1 MVARLT
7 MAGAF
12 LSADWYRVAA
22 LCPRVRRQ
30 VDFHRQVFRGRV
42 WHVVQDHQSGAFNRL
57 TAQGHYLFGR
67 MDGRHSIE
75 TLWQDACQRFPDDP
89 PSQSDVIHLL
99 SQLYQADLITTDNTP
114 DMDELA
120 TRAKRQARRQWTS
133 RVSNPL
139 AMRLPLFDPDP
150 FLRRTAW
157 IVAPVFTPLAAG
169 LWLCLMAAAIWLAA
183 TNWQDLVVT
192 AGDTALLGSNLLM
205 MSLIYPLIKLLHELG
220 HGYATRHWGGEVR
233 EVGFLFLLFVPV
245 PYVDASQSLAFASK
259 WRRAGVA
266 SAGIVVEL
274 TLAALALIFWLNA
287 EPGLA
292 REAAFNVLLIGSVST
307 LLFNGNP
314 LLRFDGY
321 FILSDM
327 IEIPNLGIQANRYF
341 WHLVQRH
348 LLKIRHQADPPRDLG
363 ERLWLL
369 GYAVVSCVYRTL
381 IVVVIAIYLADQFGT
396 VGLLLAIFALCAAL
410 VWPLLKGGWFL
421 VQSPLLARLRQRAVL
436 ISLGAVSLSLLVLFA
451 LPVPYVTVATGV
463 FLPDARSILRADAE
477 GFVAEILVRPGES
490 VDAGQ
495 PLLRLEDPTLNSRI
509 EVASSEVRQLELEV
523 AAVRMTDRV
532 QALMLEQQL
541 LYARERLADLQGIGA
556 RLTLNSPAAGQV
568 HLPGDSADLPGRLVR
583 KGEALG
589 YVWPVAAPV
598 LRVAVHQAEAELVR
612 TRTVGVDFVLKRD
625 IRHRASA
632 RISAWVPDSTIDLP
646 SKALSTDADGEI
658 VPDPAD
664 PSGMKALQSLYLFE
678 VTPDRPVSQPLIG
691 ERALVRFDH
700 GAEPY
705 GWRILRALR
714 QVFLRRLDP

>member
-1 MVARLT
+1 

-30 VDFHRQVFRGRV
+30 VNFHRQVFRGRV

-67 MDGRHSIE
+67 MDGGQSVE

-99 SQLYQADLITTDNTP
+99 SQLYQADLITADNTP
-114 DMDELA
+114 DMEELA
-120 TRAKRQARRQWTS
+120 ARAKRQAWRQWTS

-150 FLRRTAW
+150 FLQRTAW
-157 IVAPVFTPLAAG
+157 LVAPVFTRLAAV
-169 LWLCLMAAAIWLAA
+169 LWLCLMAVALWLAA
-183 TNWQDLVVT
+183 ANWQELT
-192 AGDTALLGSNLLM
+192 ATASDTALLGGNLLL
-205 MSLIYPLIKLLHELG
+205 MSLLYPLIKLLHELG

-233 EVGFLFLLFVPV
+233 EVGFLILLFVPV

-259 WRRAGVA
+259 WQRAGVA
-266 SAGIVVEL
+266 SAGILVEL
-274 TLAALALIFWLNA
+274 TLAAVALIFWLNA

-292 REAAFNVLLIGSVST
+292 REAAFNILLIGSVST
-307 LLFNGNP
+307 LVFNGNP

-321 FILSDM
+321 FILSDL
-327 IEIPNLGIQANRYF
+327 IEIPNLGLQANRYF

-348 LLKIRHQADPPRDLG
+348 LLKIRHLADPPRDLG

-369 GYAVVSCVYRTL
+369 GYAVLSFVYRTL
-381 IVVVIAIYLADQFGT
+381 IVVAIAIYIAGRFAT
-396 VGLLLAIFALCAAL
+396 VGLLLAIFALFTAI

-421 VQSPLLARLRQRAVL
+421 ARSPLLMRLRQRAVL
-436 ISLGAVSLSLLVLFA
+436 VSLGAAALLMLVLFA
-451 LPVPYVTVATGV
+451 VPMPYVTVANGV
-463 FLPDARSILRADAE
+463 FWPDARSILRADAE
-477 GFVAEILVRPGES
+477 GFVAEVLVPPGAT
-490 VDAGQ
+490 VVAGQ
-495 PLLRLEDPTLNSRI
+495 PVLRLEDPTLDSRL
-509 EVASSEVRQLELEV
+509 EVASSDVRQLELE
-523 AAVRMTDRV
+523 AGAVRMTDRV
-532 QALMLEQQL
+532 QALMLDQQL
-541 LYARERLADLQGIGA
+541 IYACQRLADLQDIA
-556 RLTLNSPAAGQV
+556 AHLTLNSPAAGQV
-568 HLPGDSADLPGRLVR
+568 YLPGDSADLPGRLVR

-612 TRTVGVDFVLKRD
+612 TRTVAVDFVLKRD
-625 IRHRASA
+625 SHHRASA
-632 RISAWVPDSTIDLP
+632 RISAWVPDSTLDLP
-646 SKALSTDADGEI
+646 SKALSTEADGDI
-658 VPDPAD
+658 VPDPTD
-664 PSGMKALQSLYLFE
+664 PSGMKAVQSLYLFE
-678 VTPDRPVSQPLIG
+678 VTPDHPIRQPLIG

-705 GWRILRALR
+705 GWRILRSLR
-714 QVFLRRLDP
+714 QIFLRRLDP